1 MVRADNGFLYTGIAT
16 DPERRFQ
23 EHCQGKKG
31 AKFFR
36 RSQPQAIVYKEPQ
49 ASRSEASSRE
59 IAIKKRTRAQ
69 KLRMIAEYERRQK
82 THDPVS

>member
-1 MVRADNGFLYTGIAT
+1 MVRAANGFLYTGIAT

-23 EHCQGKKG
+23 EHCEGKKG

-49 ASRSEASSRE
+49 PSRSCATSRE
-59 IAIKKRTRAQ
+59 IAIKKLTRRQ
-69 KLRMIAEYERRQK
+69 KLRLISEYENRS
-82 THDPVS
+82 HDSLS